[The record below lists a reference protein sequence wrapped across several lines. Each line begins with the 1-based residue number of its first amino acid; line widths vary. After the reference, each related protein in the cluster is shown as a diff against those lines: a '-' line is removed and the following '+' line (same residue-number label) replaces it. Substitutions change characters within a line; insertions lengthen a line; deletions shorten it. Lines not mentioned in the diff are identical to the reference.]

1 MWYQIMEQ
9 GYSKVTADA
18 NALMTV
24 YAKSGDTGSSSGL
37 YLVSPTDVASRI
49 EYTMSSTQ
57 SRLGV
62 SLDNGGWQSKIMSC
76 GKFDSNSTHVHATLG
91 GIGFWEMSHEDAVRG
106 AMRCL
111 LLAVVRGVD
120 AQTKPPTTTGASR
133 SVNCRC
139 SSSQESALMRSCMF
153 AVDSVAFN
161 FCAAWHTTPAL
172 YTRVGGAAAF

>member
-1 MWYQIMEQ
+1 MCGSLDLPPWHGRNRYAKTSPPIVWYQIMEQ

-24 YAKSGDTGSSSGL
+24 YAKSGDPSSSSGL

-91 GIGFWEMSHEDAVRG
+91 GIGFWEMSHEDAVCG

-111 LLAVVRGVD
+111 LL
-120 AQTKPPTTTGASR
+120 
-133 SVNCRC
+133 SV
-139 SSSQESALMRSCMF
+139 
-153 AVDSVAFN
+153 
-161 FCAAWHTTPAL
+161 
-172 YTRVGGAAAF
+172 VGGGCC